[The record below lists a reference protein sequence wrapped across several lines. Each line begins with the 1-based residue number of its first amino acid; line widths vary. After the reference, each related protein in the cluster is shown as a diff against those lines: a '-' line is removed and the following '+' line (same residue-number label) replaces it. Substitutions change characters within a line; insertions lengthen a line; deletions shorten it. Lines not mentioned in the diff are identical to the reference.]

1 MQLDESYEI
10 FELTQHEG
18 VVVSKARDKKTGK
31 LIQIHLFPNEKIPEA
46 SQICARLLS
55 LPGEARS
62 KVLKYGQDGNSTY
75 FITEP
80 LPEGEGLAEWVRR
93 AAAPR
98 PSARMAE
105 VSSGAIGNLRR
116 MDIEPAPLQPLPPG
130 PESPRTPVE
139 QAQPPDPNPPV
150 AHHGPIVRPIPV
162 AAAPN
167 EPAAREAGD
176 FTRIYSREEL
186 RTPAQASPPPQVA
199 PPSPSSA
206 AQSPSPVGFTQIY
219 GAQEWK
225 MPEPA
230 AGPETVQ
237 EAANTAS
244 GSGAGLETFIGIPRA
259 ARPPAPLPKAA
270 PPEPAK
276 PAAPPAAPAR
286 PAFTAP
292 PIPSQERFSSPS
304 GVNRTGGETFA
315 FDPPVLQTPARDQA
329 ELFTPPLSPVPAPPA
344 PQSSVRQSAATPEP
358 RRVSEPLFSARVA
371 IAAALGLMAVAAI
384 VVLIVEVLG

>member
-98 PSARMAE
+98 PSERMAE
-105 VSSGAIGNLRR
+105 VSSGAIGSLRR
-116 MDIEPAPLQPLPPG
+116 MDIEPAPLQSLPPG
-130 PESPRTPVE
+130 PEIQRTPVE
-139 QAQPPDPNPPV
+139 QVRQPDPKPPV
-150 AHHGPIVRPIPV
+150 AHHGPIVRPIP
-162 AAAPN
+162 AATGPN
-167 EPAAREAGD
+167 EPTAREAGD

-199 PPSPSSA
+199 PSPSSA

-259 ARPPAPLPKAA
+259 ARPSAPLPKAA

-276 PAAPPAAPAR
+276 LAAPPAAPAK

-292 PIPSQERFSSPS
+292 PIPSQDRFSSPS
-304 GVNRTGGETFA
+304 GVNRPAEETFA
-315 FDPPVLQTPARDQA
+315 SDRPVLPTPLREPA
-329 ELFTPPLSPVPAPPA
+329 ELFASPLSPLPASPA
-344 PQSSVRQSAATPEP
+344 PQSFMSQAAATPQP
-358 RRVSEPLFSARVA
+358 RRASEPLFSARVA
-371 IAAALGLMAVAAI
+371 AVAAMGLIAVAAI
-384 VVLIVEVLG
+384 AVLIVEILG